1 MVRNKWN
8 LTLVKNK
15 EVKVNKVNHVCVSD
29 VQQKTINNGV
39 IKKEK
44 KKILTTVCER
54 QNEKKKKRK
63 EKEKI
68 NK

>member
-44 KKILTTVCER
+44 KKILTTVAKGEMKR
-54 QNEKKKKRK
+54 KKREKKKRK
-63 EKEKI
+63 
-68 NK
+68 

>member
-1 MVRNKWN
+1 
-8 LTLVKNK
+8 
-15 EVKVNKVNHVCVSD
+15 VCVSD

-44 KKILTTVCER
+44 KKILTTVAKGEMKIKKR
-54 QNEKKKKRK
+54 EKKKRK
-63 EKEKI
+63 I